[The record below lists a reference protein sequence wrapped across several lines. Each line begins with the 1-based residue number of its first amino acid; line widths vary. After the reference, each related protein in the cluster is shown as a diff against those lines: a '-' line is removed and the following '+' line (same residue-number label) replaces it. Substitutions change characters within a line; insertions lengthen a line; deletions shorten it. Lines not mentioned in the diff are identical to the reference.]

1 MTEELKFQIMGD
13 DRGSLIA
20 LEENKTIP
28 FAIKRV
34 YYIFAT
40 KDGVRRGR
48 HAHHTLEQVLICT
61 SGSCKILL
69 DDGENKS
76 TVVLNTSD
84 KGLYIAGLVWH
95 EMYDFSP
102 ECVLMVL
109 ANQHYDECDYVR
121 NYEEFLEMTNSM
133 RKHDETA
140 V

>member
-1 MTEELKFQIMGD
+1 MRLINFQIRGD
-13 DRGSLIA
+13 ERGSLIS
-20 LEENKTIP
+20 LEENRNIP
-28 FAIKRV
+28 FTVKRI

-48 HAHHTLEQVLICT
+48 HAHHSLEQVLICT

-84 KGLYIAGLVWH
+84 RGLYIAGLVWH

-102 ECVLMVL
+102 DCVLMVL
-109 ANQHYDECDYVR
+109 ADQYYDENEYIRDYDV
-121 NYEEFLEMTNSM
+121 FLNMT
-133 RKHDETA
+133 KIKGGCHETT